1 MKLSLSIGALYRGKF
16 AIICHDYNYHHAIH
30 RGCDVIKQ
38 RHTIQNLC
46 SLEMDEKRVRAIIF
60 DLDNTLIET
69 RWAGEVAIQK
79 VIM

>member
-1 MKLSLSIGALYRGKF
+1 MQLYATTTTTNMQF
-16 AIICHDYNYHHAIH
+16 AEGD
-30 RGCDVIKQ
+30 DVVKP
-38 RHTIQNLC
+38 RRTLQNVR
-46 SLEMDEKRVRAIIF
+46 SLEMDEKRVKAIIF